1 MLWREHRG
9 QRNPSQPHP
18 ARSLS
23 DEYGEEQCS
32 RGEERIRVGCD
43 RVGVEVRGGGSSG
56 GSDVLGGGGG
66 CTAGGVDDSA
76 SAETLAGWAEGVK
89 VFKGTRRSG
98 DEAVPK
104 TSSGPRSW
112 HPVRGINCQPEET
125 KRSEG
130 TESA

>member
-43 RVGVEVRGGGSSG
+43 RVGVEVRGGARPE
-56 GSDVLGGGGG
+56 DRTYLGGGG

-76 SAETLAGWAEGVK
+76 SAETSAGGAEGVK

-104 TSSGPRSW
+104 TSSGSRSW
-112 HPVRGINCQPEET
+112 HPVRGINCRPEET